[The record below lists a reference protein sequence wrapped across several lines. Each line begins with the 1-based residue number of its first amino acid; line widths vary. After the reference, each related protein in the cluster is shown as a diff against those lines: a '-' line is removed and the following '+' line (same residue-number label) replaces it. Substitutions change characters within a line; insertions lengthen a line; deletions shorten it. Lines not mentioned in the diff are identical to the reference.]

1 MLMIFGFIKVED
13 NLLECWLRINSEGL
27 RAAARLKYRS
37 FKHPSLFHVEQTLST
52 YK

>member
-1 MLMIFGFIKVED
+1 MLMIFGFIKVD
-13 NLLECWLRINSEGL
+13 DILLECWLRINSGGL

-37 FKHPSLFHVEQTLST
+37 FKLSSLFHVEQTLSA